1 VPARVRDGLKFQGV
15 QMRLKVATTKIRI
28 LASTHSTDCNVTAAS
43 VLIAFTAV
51 SVYCGAGL
59 RASWSLPLQI
69 LDTTGQSYYENA
81 YTLIDLSAEDLVEA
95 LPDLRGLEPA
105 ADQQL
110 LPRIMSEVGKSAEE
124 SYQKF
129 TEIIADEQVT
139 HEQYGPDCHLEKTAH
154 QEFSYL
160 IIPHNE
166 PGLERTD
173 EYRLGVDG
181 KSVEGPAL
189 EAPLTEGFA
198 SLFALFYPASQ
209 SGSRFRYL
217 GQLRSGESASHLIGF
232 AQRPGW
238 STFRGKVNWGN
249 RSVLVMYQG
258 VAWIDAATHKILK
271 MRLDLLKPRLDVKLE
286 MQTTEIRFGE
296 VHISDAASS
305 ALWVPLRLN
314 VTTAWNGQVFRDQ
327 HLYSNYRLPGAN
339 TKIKSVPEET
349 VPPPKTN

>member
-1 VPARVRDGLKFQGV
+1 
-15 QMRLKVATTKIRI
+15 MRLKAATMKTRA
-28 LASTHSTDCNVTAAS
+28 LACMNSKDCNVTVAS
-43 VLIAFTAV
+43 VLIAFTAL

-59 RASWSLPLQI
+59 RACWSLPLQI

-81 YTLIDLSAEDLVEA
+81 YTLIDLSAQDLVQA
-95 LPDLRGLEPA
+95 LPELRGLERA
-105 ADQQL
+105 ADQQP
-110 LPRIMSEVGKSAEE
+110 LPRIMSEVGKAAEE

-139 HEQYGPDCHLEKTAH
+139 HEEYGPECHLETTNR
-154 QEFSYL
+154 QQFSYL
-160 IIPHNE
+160 ILLHHE
-166 PGLERTD
+166 AGLDRTD
-173 EYRLGVDG
+173 EFRTGVDG
-181 KSVEGPAL
+181 TPHGGSVA

-217 GQLRSGESASHLIGF
+217 GQQRSGESASQLIGF

-238 STFRGKVNWGN
+238 STVRGKVNWGN

-296 VHISDAASS
+296 VHISDSASS
-305 ALWVPLRLN
+305 ALWVPLRVT
-314 VTTAWNGQVFRDQ
+314 VTTAWNGQVFHDQ

-339 TKIKSVPEET
+339 TKIKPASEET
-349 VPPPKTN
+349 GPPPKTN

>member
-1 VPARVRDGLKFQGV
+1 
-15 QMRLKVATTKIRI
+15 MRLMVATTKIRG
-28 LASTHSTDCNVTAAS
+28 LASMHSTNRDVTAAG

-51 SVYCGAGL
+51 LVYCGAGP
-59 RASWSLPLQI
+59 RAGWSTPLQI
-69 LDTTGQSYYENA
+69 LDTNGQAYYENA
-81 YTLIDLSAEDLVEA
+81 YTLIDLPSGDLVQA
-95 LPDLRGLEPA
+95 LPELLGLEPA
-105 ADQQL
+105 ADQQPV
-110 LPRIMSEVGKSAEE
+110 PRILSEVGKSAEE

-139 HEQYGPDCHLEKTAH
+139 HEEFGPDCHLETTTR

-160 IIPHNE
+160 IILHHE
-166 PGLERTD
+166 AGLDRTD
-173 EYRLGVDG
+173 EFRTGVDG
-181 KSVEGPAL
+181 KPDEGSVA

-198 SLFALFYPASQ
+198 SLWALFYPASQ